1 MLLIEK
7 NYYFCIGR
15 IKMNYNPRELGHK
28 SSTIKKIFGRS
39 ATATGLA
46 KQGSSPVQTALD
58 TEAFQEIERLFF
70 YRYNNCIL
78 FLILLYLFFYG
89 F

>member
-46 KQGSSPVQTALD
+46 KQGSSPVQTAKSSQIL
-58 TEAFQEIERLFF
+58 ESFF
-70 YRYNNCIL
+70 I
-78 FLILLYLFFYG
+78 FLL
-89 F
+89 

>member
-46 KQGSSPVQTALD
+46 KQGSSPVQTAELNPNS
-58 TEAFQEIERLFF
+58 LFI
-70 YRYNNCIL
+70 NVL
-78 FLILLYLFFYG
+78 GFFH
-89 F
+89 